1 MNNKKRTVTANPSSE
16 VIRIEG
22 FTPAIISEELFE
34 LVQERMK
41 SWQAVVRKSGR
52 RYLRTGFVQCW
63 FCGSRV
69 VGACLSGKYRYYR
82 CRAPTSVSPASCNAR
97 YIPADEPE
105 EWVYDRL
112 LEIVRDPYILA
123 AELEG
128 HLLDGV
134 GDTSREIAS
143 LKREVRKLVEQQG
156 RLMDQRGNELI
167 DQEIL
172 ESRFAP
178 LKALYDEKR
187 RSLQVL
193 QEQQRLRDDASVV
206 RERTEEYCRQLEEKL
221 EDLDFDARRALLG
234 VFGVRVEA
242 SRDDVS
248 MTVVHPKVTTIART
262 LASLHGRSRRYLSV

>member
-1 MNNKKRTVTANPSSE
+1 M
-16 VIRIEG
+16 
-22 FTPAIISEELFE
+22 
-34 LVQERMK
+34 
-41 SWQAVVRKSGR
+41 
-52 RYLRTGFVQCW
+52 
-63 FCGSRV
+63 
-69 VGACLSGKYRYYR
+69 GACLSGKYRYYR
-82 CRAPTSVSPASCNAR
+82 CRATTPTSVSPASCNAR

-112 LEIVRDPYILA
+112 SKIVRDPSILA

-143 LKREVRKLVEQQG
+143 LRREVRKLVEQQG

-167 DQEIL
+167 HQEIL

-178 LKALYDEKR
+178 LKALYDEKL

-221 EDLDFDARRALLG
+221 ENLDFDARRALLG

-248 MTVVHPKVTTIART
+248 MPVVDPKVTTIAQT